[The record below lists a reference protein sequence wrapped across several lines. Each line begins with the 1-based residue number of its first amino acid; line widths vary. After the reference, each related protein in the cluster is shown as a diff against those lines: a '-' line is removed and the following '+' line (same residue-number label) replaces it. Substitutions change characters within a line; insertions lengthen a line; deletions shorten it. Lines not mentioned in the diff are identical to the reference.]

1 LAKIKTTDRAVE
13 GITVSQRE
21 SDGYINATAL
31 SKAYE
36 SATTTRKDPS
46 EWRQTERAKTY
57 VDRLAVKTGIP
68 VLDLIQVKKG
78 GSKPGTWIHPKLSVP
93 FATWL
98 SVEFEMMVADWVE
111 EWLTSYSPTQLEADS
126 DRVLV
131 RDELK
136 NKKRL
141 AFTDQIKAFL
151 ESTGRYQSGSFL
163 TKKAFWEANDK
174 LNKILTGET
183 ALEMRNRLQ
192 NELGKSIGEQEL
204 MRDYFP
210 ILDLANYAALCQA
223 SANEIALN
231 GTAPIQSIDI
241 AAQQVLPASYIAK
254 PIDFTE
260 RISLVRERIAQRG
273 QLLLIRL

>member
-1 LAKIKTTDRAVE
+1 MPKIKTTDRAVE
-13 GITVSQRE
+13 GISVSQRE
-21 SDGYINATAL
+21 SDGYIHATAL
-31 SKAYE
+31 SQAYE
-36 SATTTRKDPS
+36 SATAIRKDPRD
-46 EWRQTERAKTY
+46 WILTERAKTY
-57 VDRLAVKTGIP
+57 VDRLSTKTGIP

-78 GSKPGTWIHPKLSVP
+78 GIKSGTWIHPKLSVP

-141 AFTDQIKAFL
+141 AFTDQIKTFL

-163 TKKAFWEANDK
+163 TKKAFWDANDK
-174 LNKILTGET
+174 LNKVLTGQT
-183 ALEMRNRLQ
+183 ASEMRNRLQ

-210 ILDLANYAALCQA
+210 ILDLANYASLCQA
-223 SANEIALN
+223 AANEIALN

-273 QLLLIRL
+273 QLLLIE